1 MAPSPGNPPP
11 TRGIP
16 AIRRGPESQPAPLGG
31 ASPQPKKPLGG
42 RHGSLCSRSET
53 GPQGLW
59 ACSREPAAA
68 AGSSAGRTRSQE
80 ASSGRGAPGPPVPW
94 GAPRALPGEPR
105 VSPPRRP
112 PPPGAPGLPCPG
124 GRSGCA
130 LPARAPGARGSGR
143 AMNRCAVQGLCLL
156 GYAGYLL
163 LGALLVS
170 AIERPYESRL
180 RAELRSLKA
189 AFLRASPCLNES
201 ALEALWRRVLSAN
214 SRYGVSVLGGTGSAR
229 RLPAGTFASAFFLQH
244 AWSPPLGYGY
254 TTPLSDSG
262 KAFCIF
268 YALLGVPFT
277 MLVLTATVQRLARLF
292 VHRPLEYLQLRL
304 GYSHQ
309 VLAQAHFL
317 LLLLAVLVAFFLLPA
332 AIFSALEETWSYLD
346 AFYFCFISLCTI
358 GLGDYVPGEQPGQK
372 LRALYKVSVT
382 VYLLLGLMAVL
393 LVLQTFHKAADLHGL
408 TDLFLLPADRRSDQ
422 EPILQPEVPPEEPA
436 QGEKP
441 TPASAQLNTGSRAN
455 YSSISR

>member
-1 MAPSPGNPPP
+1 
-11 TRGIP
+11 
-16 AIRRGPESQPAPLGG
+16 
-31 ASPQPKKPLGG
+31 
-42 RHGSLCSRSET
+42 
-53 GPQGLW
+53 
-59 ACSREPAAA
+59 
-68 AGSSAGRTRSQE
+68 
-80 ASSGRGAPGPPVPW
+80 
-94 GAPRALPGEPR
+94 
-105 VSPPRRP
+105 
-112 PPPGAPGLPCPG
+112 
-124 GRSGCA
+124 
-130 LPARAPGARGSGR
+130 
-143 AMNRCAVQGLCLL
+143 MNRCAVLGLCLL

-201 ALEALWRRVLSAN
+201 ALERFLERVLSAN
-214 SRYGVSVLGGTGSAR
+214 RYGVSVLRNGSAG
-229 RLPAGTFASAFFLQH
+229 ASSWDFASAFFFSSTLVTTV
-244 AWSPPLGYGY
+244 GYGY

-292 VHRPLEYLQLRL
+292 VHRPLEYLQLRS
-304 GYSHQ
+304 GYSHRA
-309 VLAQAHFL
+309 LARAHFL

-408 TDLFLLPADRRSDQ
+408 TDLFLLPAARRSDQ
-422 EPILQPEVPPEEPA
+422 EPILQPEGPPEEPA

-441 TPASAQLNTGSRAN
+441 PPASAQLNTGSRAN
-455 YSSISR
+455 YASISR

>member
-1 MAPSPGNPPP
+1 
-11 TRGIP
+11 
-16 AIRRGPESQPAPLGG
+16 
-31 ASPQPKKPLGG
+31 
-42 RHGSLCSRSET
+42 
-53 GPQGLW
+53 
-59 ACSREPAAA
+59 
-68 AGSSAGRTRSQE
+68 
-80 ASSGRGAPGPPVPW
+80 
-94 GAPRALPGEPR
+94 
-105 VSPPRRP
+105 
-112 PPPGAPGLPCPG
+112 
-124 GRSGCA
+124 
-130 LPARAPGARGSGR
+130 
-143 AMNRCAVQGLCLL
+143 MNRCAVLGLCLL

-201 ALEALWRRVLSAN
+201 ALERFLERVLSAN
-214 SRYGVSVLGGTGSAR
+214 RYGVSVLRNGSAG
-229 RLPAGTFASAFFLQH
+229 ASSWDFASAFFFSSTLVTTV
-244 AWSPPLGYGY
+244 GYGY

-292 VHRPLEYLQLRL
+292 VHRPLEYLQLRS
-304 GYSHQ
+304 GYSHRA
-309 VLAQAHFL
+309 LARAHFL

-382 VYLLLGLMAVL
+382 DLPQGGRPARPHRPLPAAGRWPQRPGAHPAARGAAGAGREAATCQRPAQHGQPSQLRLHQPIASALPRGGGCVPGAAPCGDRAGGCGRLWLSPGAVLGLARLLSACCGGSWRRVLISAPPFSAAVRQ
-393 LVLQTFHKAADLHGL
+393 VLSRGRWPGPALFPRLTPAMLGTLGHGAGCGGPAWASRPAPRAL
-408 TDLFLLPADRRSDQ
+408 ADR
-422 EPILQPEVPPEEPA
+422 
-436 QGEKP
+436 G
-441 TPASAQLNTGSRAN
+441 G
-455 YSSISR
+455 